1 MGCLRIFQVAGIRA
15 WTMDSRVL
23 KSPWQLYCSELQFLA
38 NPVTNHV
45 QSAKQHNQSVN
56 SLGLIPTRKTAEAIE
71 ILKLMSSTY
80 LVALCQAIDLRHL
93 EENLNATYP
102 LMQKLRQVL
111 VEHAL
116 VNAEAEKNS
125 STSIF
130 QKIGNFE
137 KELKTLL
144 PKQVEST
151 RTEFENGNLGIPNR
165 IKECRSYPLY
175 KFLREELGINCLT
188 G

>member
-1 MGCLRIFQVAGIRA
+1 
-15 WTMDSRVL
+15 
-23 KSPWQLYCSELQFLA
+23 
-38 NPVTNHV
+38 
-45 QSAKQHNQSVN
+45 
-56 SLGLIPTRKTAEAIE
+56 
-71 ILKLMSSTY
+71 
-80 LVALCQAIDLRHL
+80 
-93 EENLNATYP
+93 
-102 LMQKLRQVL
+102 MQKLRQVP

-144 PKQVEST
+144 PKQLEST
-151 RTEFENGNLGIPNR
+151 RTEFENGNLDIPNR

-175 KFLREELGINCLT
+175 KFLREELETNYLT
-188 G
+188 E

>member
-1 MGCLRIFQVAGIRA
+1 MGCLRIFQVAEIRA

-56 SLGLIPTRKTAEAIE
+56 SLGLISSRKTAEAVE

-80 LVALCQAIDLRHL
+80 LVALCQAIDLRHS
-93 EENLNATYP
+93 EENLKYTV
-102 LMQKLRQVL
+102 KKTVSQVAERVL
-111 VEHAL
+111 TMGF
-116 VNAEAEKNS
+116 NEAEKNS

-175 KFLREELGINCLT
+175 KFLREELGTNYLT

>member
-56 SLGLIPTRKTAEAIE
+56 SLGLIPTRKTAEAVE

-80 LVALCQAIDLRHL
+80 LVALCQAIDLRLL
-93 EENLNATYP
+93 EENLKYTV
-102 LMQKLRQVL
+102 K
-111 VEHAL
+111 
-116 VNAEAEKNS
+116 
-125 STSIF
+125 
-130 QKIGNFE
+130 
-137 KELKTLL
+137 KTLN
-144 PKQVEST
+144 QVAKRVLT
-151 RTEFENGNLGIPNR
+151 MGFNGELHPSR
-165 IKECRSYPLY
+165 FCEKDLIKVVDCECLC
-175 KFLREELGINCLT
+175 IH
-188 G
+188 